1 MARRICK
8 KTDGGRVQRWVYDRC
23 PAFLKRRRREPESIC
38 RADEAESKG
47 QRLINYIASHDGF
60 TLCDLVSYEERHNE
74 DNGEQNRDGEVQNYS
89 WNCRRRR
96 KKAAKRKFW
105 SIRNRSDEKC
115 MVYAAFIGRNADD
128 PCRG

>member
-1 MARRICK
+1 MARRIYQK
-8 KTDGGRVQRWVYDRC
+8 ADGGRVQRWVYDRC

-74 DNGEQNRDGEVQNYS
+74 DNGEQNRDGRVQNYS
-89 WNCRRRR
+89 WNCGEEGKSR
-96 KKAAKRKFW
+96 KKENSGASKP
-105 SIRNRSDEKC
+105 SDEKC
-115 MVYAAFIGRNADD
+115 MVYAAFVGRNADD